1 MSFTPEAFDALPQD
15 QQDAITMAV
24 FGETARL
31 AFDLESYEAFHWCI
45 YKHTLEPHER
55 VNLQAYFDEW
65 DKSADEGIRGV
76 LNKAARGLFKS
87 TDTAGFLMFV
97 IGHFPHLS
105 NLVIQARD
113 KDAQKTHNFIAETI
127 ESNKGWKAAFPNVV
141 PDKDRGWSLNGCHV
155 KKTHDIVQDGDKWKI
170 TPIPYDEWVRTVT
183 NNHQRDPSFLCVSV
197 VAGAIG
203 MHPTGCLVMD
213 DIHDSKN
220 TESLAEMAATV
231 STVKSDIIP
240 TMTSPGK
247 KPLLLVAYTP
257 WKEDD
262 AYAVLENSGLFR
274 QLVTPAYIVDDD
286 GKNEFDGQKV
296 TLTCP
301 KVYSE
306 VVLEQQLK
314 LLGFR
319 EFNRQLR
326 CLLGQG
332 TGVSLP
338 YYSYV
343 PSGDEWKWSVVAG
356 ADPNGPEKNML
367 EKTKELSHFAIAY
380 IGRSPQGGAVVLD
393 GYLEQ
398 STYLDADSELLS
410 AQNRY
415 PNMQYTMV
423 ESVGTGLA
431 YLAHARRTPDL
442 KVVPSD
448 VAGLKEKI
456 VKSKDH
462 RIMEMGV
469 WFENGTL
476 KIADKD
482 TPFLNALRYLFNH
495 IFELNKNYAHPAWDA
510 GDAVYA
516 ALKGM
521 PDVLQIRRIA
531 SEIRQ
536 PGEKRKMSLSS
547 AWSEL

>member
-1 MSFTPEAFDALPQD
+1 MTNALDGLTEEQID
-15 QQDAITMAV
+15 TLTLLAH
-24 FGETARL
+24 GELGRRS
-31 AFDLESYEAFHWCI
+31 FDLESYEYFHWCI
-45 YKHTLEPHER
+45 YRHWLEPHEKK
-55 VNLQAYFDEW
+55 NLEAYFEEW
-65 DKSADEGIRGV
+65 GKPVGSGIRGV

-87 TDTAGFLMFV
+87 TDTTGFLLFV
-97 IGHFPHLS
+97 IGHFPELS

-127 ESNKGWKAAFPNVV
+127 ENNQGWKATFPNVV
-141 PDKDRGWSLNGCHV
+141 PDKERGWSLNGCHV
-155 KKTHDIVQDGDKWKI
+155 KCLWKWELKEDMSWVKKPINYEAWVQ
-170 TPIPYDEWVRTVT
+170 RVT
-183 NNHQRDPSFLCVSV
+183 NNHKRDPSFLCISV

-231 STVKSDIIP
+231 ITVKSDIIP
-240 TMTSPGK
+240 TMSNPQRR
-247 KPLLLVAYTP
+247 PIMLVAYTP
-257 WKEDD
+257 WKDED

-274 QLVTPAYIVDDD
+274 QLVTPAYVVDEN
-286 GKNEFDGQKV
+286 GEHEFEGERV
-296 TLTCP
+296 TLTCE
-301 KVYSE
+301 KVYNIA
-306 VVLEQQLK
+306 VLEQQLK

-343 PSGDEWKWSVVAG
+343 PGGDEFKWSVVAG
-356 ADPNGPEKNML
+356 ADPNAPEKDMM
-367 EKTKELSHFAIAY
+367 EKVKELSHFAIAY
-380 IGRSPQGGAVVLD
+380 VGRNPQGGAVVLD
-393 GYLEQ
+393 GWLEQ
-398 STYLDADSELLS
+398 STYLKADAELLS

-415 PNMQYTMV
+415 PNMQFTMV

-431 YLAHARRTPDL
+431 YLAHARRTADL
-442 KVVPSD
+442 KIVPSD
-448 VAGLKEKI
+448 VGGLKEKI
-456 VKSKDH
+456 IRSKDH

-476 KIADKD
+476 KIAEKD
-482 TPFLNALRYLFNH
+482 TPFLNSLRYLFNH

-521 PDVLQIRRIA
+521 PDILQIRQFTSNLA
-531 SEIRQ
+531 Q
-536 PGEKRKMSLSS
+536 PGQKKKMSLGS
-547 AWSEL
+547 AWSHL